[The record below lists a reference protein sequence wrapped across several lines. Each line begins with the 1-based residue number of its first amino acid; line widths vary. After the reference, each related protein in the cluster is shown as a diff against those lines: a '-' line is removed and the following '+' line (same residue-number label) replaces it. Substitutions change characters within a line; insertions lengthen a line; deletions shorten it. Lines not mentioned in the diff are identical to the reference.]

1 MKLLL
6 INPCLSVEIQIKN
19 KETRLKK
26 NKKKQRLKFF
36 QGSDTVL

>member
-1 MKLLL
+1 MFVSGNLDKKQR
-6 INPCLSVEIQIKN
+6 NEI
-19 KETRLKK
+19 KK